1 LRTTIAFFAI
11 VRSLRDQTGWHTLCH
26 HGRHTVNRRN
36 AVSRLAQL
44 RTDGTERLILDA
56 ALEVLREARVGE
68 LTVRGLARASGI
80 SERTIFRYFAAR
92 DDMLDAVAAEVAIR
106 TQAPPNPRTVAELLA
121 YPEAIFARYE
131 ETSALTLAAMHSELF
146 HRIRTTDAERRGAAI
161 RALVDREAAARP
173 ERERRHAAANI
184 HYHVVASTW
193 RYYRYYFGFPLADAV
208 ACARMAIRQTLTGLG
223 IEVDAAEQ
231 A

>member
-1 LRTTIAFFAI
+1 MTRI
-11 VRSLRDQTGWHTLCH
+11 SLAA
-26 HGRHTVNRRN
+26 RHADLTQRV
-36 AVSRLAQL
+36 
-44 RTDGTERLILDA
+44 ILDA
-56 ALEVLREARVGE
+56 AVDLLETRSVSE
-68 LTVRGLARASGI
+68 LSVRAVAKHAHI

-146 HRIRTTDAERRGAAI
+146 HRIRTTDAERRGATI

-193 RYYRYYFGFPLADAV
+193 RYYRFYFGFPLADAV